1 MTAMNREQAL
11 RNFIIEELHYT
22 GDPVVLTADYPLL
35 DTETID
41 SLGIYSIVTYCED
54 DFGVQID
61 DEDLVPEN
69 FETIGDIVRL
79 ISQKRPD

>member
-1 MTAMNREQAL
+1 MLISSKTSAASSIPGTGRAISL
-11 RNFIIEELHYT
+11 RAFVN
-22 GDPVVLTADYPLL
+22 
-35 DTETID
+35 TETID
-41 SLGIYSIVTYCED
+41 SLGIYSIVSYCED